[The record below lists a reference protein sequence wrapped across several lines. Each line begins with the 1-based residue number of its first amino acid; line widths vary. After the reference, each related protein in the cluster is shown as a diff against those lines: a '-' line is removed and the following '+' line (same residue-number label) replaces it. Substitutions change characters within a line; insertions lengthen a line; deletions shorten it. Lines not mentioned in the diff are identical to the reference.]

1 MIAVCLAVH
10 RPQPARLER
19 QLASLDA
26 QRGVAWTLVREED
39 ELGSGP
45 IAADDDLIKLG
56 IIDSLGVQQLV
67 ELCEARYGIRVVEAD
82 LVPENFQTLRELAD
96 YVERKRGTQPS
107 ASGRR
112 GLWLRK
118 R

>member
-1 MIAVCLAVH
+1 MNGSTSSTTTDLTAL
-10 RPQPARLER
+10 Q
-19 QLASLDA
+19 
-26 QRGVAWTLVREED
+26 EELHGYIVD